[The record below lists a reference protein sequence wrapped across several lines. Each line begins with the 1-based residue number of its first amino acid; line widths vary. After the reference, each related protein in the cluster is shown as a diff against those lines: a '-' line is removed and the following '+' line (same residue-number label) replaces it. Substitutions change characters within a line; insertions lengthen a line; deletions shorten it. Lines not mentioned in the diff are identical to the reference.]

1 MPEAR
6 RADRRAAS
14 ADQAAC
20 IIITIIISLSTKNN
34 TFCILPLH
42 VYCIHLARGMMRMR
56 IPSIIMYCGENK
68 CLFYCKGTVGE
79 LSFHEQYATYEVYL
93 ALFCARQLT
102 VSMGQYRNS

>member
-34 TFCILPLH
+34 TFCVFPLH

-56 IPSIIMYCGENK
+56 IPSIICYCMPVQKLSNRNNYII
-68 CLFYCKGTVGE
+68 CYCMPVQK
-79 LSFHEQYATYEVYL
+79 LSN
-93 ALFCARQLT
+93 
-102 VSMGQYRNS
+102 RNNYIICYCIPVQNC